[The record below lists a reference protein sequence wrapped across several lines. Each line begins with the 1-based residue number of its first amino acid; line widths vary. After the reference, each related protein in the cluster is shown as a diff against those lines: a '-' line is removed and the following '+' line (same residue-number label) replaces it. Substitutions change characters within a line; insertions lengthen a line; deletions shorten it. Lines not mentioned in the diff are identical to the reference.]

1 MTHGKGTARVSTLV
15 RIAVLCALTGLL
27 FILAFLLRGFQAW
40 SIGLG
45 IFVGVPL
52 LGVAMVFYI
61 IAVVHDLRQHK
72 VL

>member
-1 MTHGKGTARVSTLV
+1 MMQGKGTARVNTLV

-27 FILAFLLRGFQAW
+27 LIFVFLWRGFQAW

-45 IFVGVPL
+45 VFVGVPL
-52 LGVAMVFYI
+52 LGVAIMFYI
-61 IAVVHDLRQHK
+61 IAVVQDLRDHD